1 MQLLFCTCRIIL
13 YLESSDGP
21 LLGCLPPTRGKNLN
35 IGKLAWICVL
45 LTQQGLIL
53 YHQRKYVF
61 GPPLRLAYLHRS
73 PFINDRQLLF
83 WNRIC
88 LSRATDGCSNV
99 DSVGLRE
106 PEGRSIR
113 WSSAGCHVQNLS
125 KPVCVVFWI
134 DFKRNSPLFG
144 EDGEGCQK
152 VVELQHMLFWK
163 IKYSQAPC
171 KQYKIVFS

>member
-21 LLGCLPPTRGKNLN
+21 LLGWLPPTRGKNLN
-35 IGKLAWICVL
+35 IGKLAWIGVL

-53 YHQRKYVF
+53 YHQGKYVF
-61 GPPLRLAYLHRS
+61 GPPLRLAYLHCS

-83 WNRIC
+83 WNRIFNH
-88 LSRATDGCSNV
+88 TTHGNV

-113 WSSAGCHVQNLS
+113 WSSTGCHVQNLS

-134 DFKRNSPLFG
+134 DFKRNFPLFG

-163 IKYSQAPC
+163 IKYSRAPC
-171 KQYKIVFS
+171 KQ